1 MAFESISE
9 TIEIRGQAVP
19 VWPEGQRRLS
29 RDQAGTIYRT
39 VFSDSAL
46 YHEALTA
53 HVLAVAA
60 EPKNAAQYSRSLGGT
75 KLYNVEHWELP
86 EARLISARAQA
97 FFRRAL
103 GREQAAID
111 IGWANVYGRG
121 DYIMPH
127 SHTRAFAS
135 LVYCLEPGDEDPE
148 DDNAGRFC
156 FVDPRFADCCQIEPG
171 RMTNPLKPS
180 FAPGTMLMFPG
191 EMVHF
196 VGPYN
201 GDRPRITI
209 AWNINAEAIEGSPLE
224 PFLNRQQEPAI

>member
-1 MAFESISE
+1 MAIQGTEESI
-9 TIEIRGQAVP
+9 EIGGRALP
-19 VWPEGQRRLS
+19 VWPEGQRLLA

-39 VFSDSAL
+39 VFDDSAL

-53 HVLAVAA
+53 HVLARAA
-60 EPKNAAQYSRSLGGT
+60 EPGTAVQYSRSLGGT
-75 KLYNVEHWELP
+75 KIYDVEHWDLP
-86 EARLISARAQA
+86 EARLLNARALA
-97 FFRRAL
+97 FFRQAL
-103 GREQAAID
+103 GRESAAID

-127 SHTRAFAS
+127 SHTRAYAS
-135 LVYCLEPGDEDPE
+135 VVYCLEAGDEDPE

-171 RMTNPLKPS
+171 RMTNPLKPA

-201 GDRPRITI
+201 GERPRITI
-209 AWNINAEAIEGSPLE
+209 AWNVNLEAIEGSPLE
-224 PFLNRQQEPAI
+224 PFLNRQTEPAG